1 MKTEVKIEQEAT
13 HKHIEEDRKLLIQVC
28 KKWTSNAA
36 RICISNIVCH
46 VLFFCVQW
54 VGMRSGGFVDIGRIV
69 DHRCIN
75 FPLIIVFNSHPWDKE
90 KKTG

>member
-46 VLFFCVQW
+46 VLFF
-54 VGMRSGGFVDIGRIV
+54 
-69 DHRCIN
+69 
-75 FPLIIVFNSHPWDKE
+75 VFSELGW
-90 KKTG
+90 